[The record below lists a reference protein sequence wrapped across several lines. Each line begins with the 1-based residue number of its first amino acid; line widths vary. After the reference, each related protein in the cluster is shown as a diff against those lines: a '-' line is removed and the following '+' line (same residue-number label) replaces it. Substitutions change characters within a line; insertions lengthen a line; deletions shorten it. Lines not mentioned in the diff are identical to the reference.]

1 MVDKSHCKLPYDGTH
16 PEVDDFYRFGGEDD
30 GEDDREGGEAGGE
43 AGEEP
48 AEGDEASDEASD
60 EDDDGA
66 WEEVHDSDEVA
77 AIERQTADL
86 AVYEPQTAAMRR
98 AEGRA
103 AVAESEEAAVGD
115 TVQELVLEDGRR
127 LGHRSLAR
135 YYKQSVRPQEL
146 ATHEMIDNLIASY
159 RSMGHQIVS

>member
-30 GEDDREGGEAGGE
+30 GGDDGGEGGGEGGEEGGEAGGE
-43 AGEEP
+43 A
-48 AEGDEASDEASD
+48 AEGDEESD
-60 EDDDGA
+60 EDDGE

-77 AIERQTADL
+77 AIERQAADL

>member
-1 MVDKSHCKLPYDGTH
+1 MAPTEQVSL
-16 PEVDDFYRFGGEDD
+16 VL
-30 GEDDREGGEAGGE
+30 A
-43 AGEEP
+43 
-48 AEGDEASDEASD
+48 D
-60 EDDDGA
+60 EDMDGPRI
-66 WEEVHDSDEVA
+66 V
-77 AIERQTADL
+77 
-86 AVYEPQTAAMRR
+86 PF

-103 AVAESEEAAVGD
+103 AVAESEESAVGD